1 MIRFYKKRYV
11 FIGISLAIMLIGII
25 AGFVNGIDL
34 AIDFKGG
41 AVFRYNFTGEINTEE
56 ADRVISEAL
65 GRNVSCLV
73 TSDLATQT
81 QRLVINVAGNEG
93 ISSQDQEKLDQ
104 VLKETFADN
113 ELELYNSTVV
123 LPYFGKR
130 FFRECLTAVFISFVL
145 IVLYVW
151 LRFRKIGGLSA
162 GVMALVALIHDVLV
176 VFIAFIVFK
185 IPLDE
190 NFIAAALTIIGFS
203 INDTIVIY
211 DRIRENAS
219 IMKKASFEELV
230 DTSIT
235 QSITRSVNTNL
246 ATFASITIV
255 YIFAQIYDISSI
267 RSFALPMMFGIISG
281 CYSTI
286 CLAGPLWVMWKNYQ
300 KSHRKVKK
308 A

>member
-211 DRIRENAS
+211 DRIRENVS